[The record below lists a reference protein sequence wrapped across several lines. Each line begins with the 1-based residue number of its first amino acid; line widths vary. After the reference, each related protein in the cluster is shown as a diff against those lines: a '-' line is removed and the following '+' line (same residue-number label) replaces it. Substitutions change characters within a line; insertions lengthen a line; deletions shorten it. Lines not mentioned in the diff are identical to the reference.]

1 MTTYKSL
8 DSFCISDQEYAIYIT
23 MLPSTFCQMRR
34 NHDQSIRVK
43 SESIEAKNN
52 YSLDPEL
59 GNSSLLR
66 YIRNVQTMSESTSYQ
81 YHTRLTNFK
90 TFVSSKYKTTVDD
103 ILKKINEGLVNPY
116 ELLSDYSANLLNGR
130 QQYFFVNLKTARHYC

>member
-1 MTTYKSL
+1 
-8 DSFCISDQEYAIYIT
+8 
-23 MLPSTFCQMRR
+23 MRR
-34 NHDQSIRVK
+34 NHEQSIRVK

-52 YSLDPEL
+52 YSLEPEL

-116 ELLSDYSANLLNGR
+116 ELLSDYSAYLLNGSE
-130 QQYFFVNLKTARHYC
+130 QYFFVNLKTARHYC